1 MPLGKSENRV
11 NGIGQTGDAA
21 GRLARRNHAVEY
33 GANFVEQ
40 RGDRGSVGGKL
51 LAELTNVLAPVA
63 RRIDAAVA
71 EHVAVVDAPPFDLL
85 GDAEALEDAVQ
96 RAAGMEPRKIVRAGV
111 EAINADRALMPL
123 PAMKVL
129 AEAAGDGFR
138 LVDGDLSPASAM
150 RAAAASP
157 PIPAPTI
164 ATSRPSRLAKSGA
177 GQRNSPARA
186 ICRRIMKRMIALTP
200 KTETS
205 EPNANR
211 PVVAHVGQPKWKAIA
226 STRNKIPQKA
236 EEFGSPVGRVGSRP
250 QPQRRRANI
259 RRSMAF

>member
-138 LVDGDLSPASAM
+138 LVDGDL
-150 RAAAASP
+150 
-157 PIPAPTI
+157 
-164 ATSRPSRLAKSGA
+164 
-177 GQRNSPARA
+177 
-186 ICRRIMKRMIALTP
+186 
-200 KTETS
+200 
-205 EPNANR
+205 EP
-211 PVVAHVGQPKWKAIA
+211 
-226 STRNKIPQKA
+226 
-236 EEFGSPVGRVGSRP
+236 RVGDEGGRGEPADPRP
-250 QPQRRRANI
+250 DNRDVETVALGEIGRRPTEFARPRDLQADHEAYDRVDAEDRNERAEREQARRRPCGPA
-259 RRSMAF
+259 